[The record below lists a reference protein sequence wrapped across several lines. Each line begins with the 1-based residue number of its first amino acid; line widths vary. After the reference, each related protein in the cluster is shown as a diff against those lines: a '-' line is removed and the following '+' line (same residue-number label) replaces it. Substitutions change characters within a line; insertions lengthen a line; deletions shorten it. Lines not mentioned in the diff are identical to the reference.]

1 MPMIRKL
8 NKHVRCGAA
17 VVAMTACATAFAGPT
32 SEWRYI
38 GDFQAAASTKGL
50 ATGRFESASGLGT
63 RFDSSAWNSG
73 SSAAAAGGD
82 SALTLAAQTAAASA
96 DAGIAPSN
104 ERRRALSAS
113 TLASTSS
120 PVTGS
125 PAAVDLTLWN
135 FIANIR
141 AQQVSNPFVQ
151 LRTNAE
157 NIDITLNDLPPPVP
171 IPPAFWL
178 FGAGLAALLVARSL
192 ARGKSLPAPS
202 RPLAAA

>member
-1 MPMIRKL
+1 MPMIHKL
-8 NKHVRCGAA
+8 NKHMRRGAA
-17 VVAMTACATAFAGPT
+17 IVAMTACTAAFAGPT

-63 RFDSSAWNSG
+63 RFDSSAWNGG
-73 SSAAAAGGD
+73 SSVAAAGGNP
-82 SALTLAAQTAAASA
+82 ALTLDAQTVAASA
-96 DAGIAPSN
+96 DASAASSN
-104 ERRRALSAS
+104 ENRRALSAS
-113 TLASTSS
+113 TIAGTSS

-178 FGAGLAALLVARSL
+178 FGVGLAVLPAARWL
-192 ARGKSLPAPS
+192 ARGKSLLASS